1 MPSHA
6 IKRFLRSHFHPGPKI
21 VMMLSEKRIIIQV
34 AGLHR
39 SFGGKLP
46 NAYKG
51 RFDVTTAQLALNI
64 SHLNVFRQTKLIIN
78 MKIRLIML
86 LDKLEN
92 KVFLS
97 L

>member
-1 MPSHA
+1 M
-6 IKRFLRSHFHPGPKI
+6 
-21 VMMLSEKRIIIQV
+21 VMILSEKRIIIQV
-34 AGLHR
+34 VGLHR

-64 SHLNVFRQTKLIIN
+64 SHLNVFRQTKLITN